1 MARRAS
7 NEKGLKVGEWVHHF
21 TARVAEATTAHPI
34 TTTVAGIATT
44 VVSVMQSAQTVMGT
58 LIAFA
63 TSMGGLLVVVLQAR
77 RAWRNRN
84 KD

>member
-1 MARRAS
+1 MESLHVAM
-7 NEKGLKVGEWVHHF
+7 L
-21 TARVAEATTAHPI
+21 RVAETANAHPI
-34 TTTVAGIATT
+34 TTTVAGFATT
-44 VVSVMQSAQTVMGT
+44 VVSLLQSAQTVAGT

-63 TSMGGLLVVVLQAR
+63 TSLGGLLTVYLQAR

>member
-1 MARRAS
+1 MDSWHGFVA
-7 NEKGLKVGEWVHHF
+7 KVA
-21 TARVAEATTAHPI
+21 TEANSHPI
-34 TTTVAGIATT
+34 TTTVAGLAAT
-44 VVSVMQSAQTVMGT
+44 VVSLLQSAQTVAGT

-63 TSMGGLLVVVLQAR
+63 TSIGGLLTVFLQMR